1 MSDLYPIVEVQPG
14 WIEQPEEMGS
24 KKKFWYLSPNDKT
37 NWLFKY
43 PQPNTGQ
50 HWAEKIAA
58 EVAGLLGI
66 PHAKVELAVFN
77 DKQGSVTESFARGG
91 RELIHGNQILEMAID
106 DYNPKEKFHQSN
118 HTLANIWQVMEHI
131 FVEPEAVKRAKFGIA
146 EYMVLDALI
155 GNTDRHHE
163 NWGILR
169 KRTGDHWK
177 GFLAPSFDHASSLGR
192 ELQDVKRDKYLT
204 ENRMGNYA
212 EKGRGGIYWS
222 KDEQHGPSPVE
233 LVRRA
238 ASDFP
243 KLFHSALM
251 KLEKLDKDSITNY
264 VNCVPDDWMTPSA
277 RTFAVELMHYN
288 LKQLGELIR

>member
-1 MSDLYPIVEVQPG
+1 
-14 WIEQPEEMGS
+14 MGS
-24 KKKFWYLSPNDKT
+24 KKKFWYLNNPDDQIK
-37 NWLFKY
+37 WLFKY
-43 PQPNTGQ
+43 PKQNTGQ

-66 PHAKVELAVFN
+66 LHAKVELAVFN
-77 DKQGSVTESFARGG
+77 EKKGSVTESFARGG

-106 DYNPKEKFHQSN
+106 GYDPSVEKKNFN
-118 HTLANIWQVMEHI
+118 HTLANIWRVMEHT
-131 FVEPEAVKRAKFGIA
+131 FVEPEAVKRAKLGIA

-192 ELQDVKRDKYLT
+192 ELQDVRRDKYLT

-238 ASDFP
+238 ANNFP
-243 KLFHSALM
+243 ELFRSALM
-251 KLEKLDKDSITNY
+251 KLEKLDKDSIVNS
-264 VNCVPDDWMTPSA
+264 VNCVPDDWMTLSA
-277 RTFAVELMHYN
+277 RTFAIELMHYN